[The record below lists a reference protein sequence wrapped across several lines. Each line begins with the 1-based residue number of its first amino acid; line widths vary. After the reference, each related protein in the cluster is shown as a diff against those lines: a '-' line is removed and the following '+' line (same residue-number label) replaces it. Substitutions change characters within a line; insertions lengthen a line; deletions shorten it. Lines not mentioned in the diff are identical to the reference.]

1 MRNQKPRVPAL
12 VSTMLALL
20 LLGAQVV
27 NGGAAAAIPLPPG
40 GPGLPVTKLP
50 HVNPTHL
57 KAGAP
62 LWPWLIT
69 VAVGI
74 VFITWLVVE
83 SATRSRLGS
92 PGRRHQRPFLHD
104 AHRPSTTR

>member
-1 MRNQKPRVPAL
+1 
-12 VSTMLALL
+12 MLAVL

-40 GPGLPVTKLP
+40 GPGVPVTKLP
-50 HVNPTHL
+50 HVHPAQL

-69 VAVGI
+69 AAVGI
-74 VFITWLVVE
+74 VFITWLVIENV
-83 SATRSRLGS
+83 ARSRRRS
-92 PGRRHQRPFLHD
+92 PGHRHHKPFLHD
-104 AHRPSTTR
+104 APRPSATR